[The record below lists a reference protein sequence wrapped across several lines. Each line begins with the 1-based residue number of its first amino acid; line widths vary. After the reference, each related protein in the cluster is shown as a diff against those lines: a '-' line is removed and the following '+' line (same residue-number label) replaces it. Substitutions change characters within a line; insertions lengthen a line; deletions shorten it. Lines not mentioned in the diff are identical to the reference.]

1 MAGGEVGL
9 YPVKLNVEKKGLL
22 GAPDL
27 KLSLVVYAPAGTV
40 SGSAVITQ
48 ALAPPA
54 GEIHI
59 PEVSGVIHHTG
70 FGADQQLVAL
80 KGQYVVSVPP
90 PAIGSYLAQFSA
102 ALVVDKSW
110 TGKGT
115 FTYGGHT
122 IADATVTPID

>member
-1 MAGGEVGL
+1 MSAVGL
-9 YPVKLNVEKKGLL
+9 YLVKLNVEKKGLA

-27 KLSLVVYAPAGTV
+27 KLTLTVYAPQGTV
-40 SGSAVITQ
+40 SGSAEILQ
-48 ALAPPA
+48 AVTPP
-54 GEIHI
+54 GGQIHI
-59 PEVSGVIHHTG
+59 PEISGVIHDTG
-70 FGADQQLVAL
+70 FGHNEQLVSL

-110 TGKGT
+110 KGKGS